1 MTFTIFAKQAKVK
14 TMLSIIIPTYN
25 ERENIE
31 PFIKEI
37 QKTMQKTKKTYE
49 IIIIDDNSPDGT
61 SKIVKELI
69 KKTKDT
75 TIRLYTRPKKQGL
88 GSAYKYGFKK
98 AKGTMLMEIDADFSH
113 DPKEI
118 PNFIKALN
126 QGNDAVIGSR
136 GITGGERND
145 PMRRK
150 IFPMIGTILYKTLMN
165 CNTKD
170 ITSGYRLYKKSAL
183 DKINLNTL
191 PDDFSFQVALL
202 FALTHKNCKIKEIPI
217 KFNKRRAGEPKYSTK
232 DLFGNIKILIKLYI
246 KKITHKNNNP

>member
-1 MTFTIFAKQAKVK
+1 
-14 TMLSIIIPTYN
+14 MLSIIIPTYN

-31 PFIKEI
+31 PLIKEI
-37 QKTMQKTKKTYE
+37 QRTMQKTTTKYE

-61 SKIVKELI
+61 QEII
-69 KKTKDT
+69 KKIIKQAKDSKL
-75 TIRLYTRPKKQGL
+75 RLYTRPEKQGL

-118 PNFIKALN
+118 PAFIKAIEED
-126 QGNDAVIGSR
+126 NDAIIGSR
-136 GITGGERND
+136 SVAGGKRND
-145 PMRRK
+145 PLTRK
-150 IFPMIGTILYKTLMN
+150 IFPIIGSMLYKTLLKSEI
-165 CNTKD
+165 KD

-183 DKINLNTL
+183 DKISLNSL

-202 FALTHKNCKIKEIPI
+202 FSLINKKCKIKEIPI

-232 DLFGNIKILIKLYI
+232 DLIGNIKILMKLYI
-246 KKITHKNNNP
+246 KKITHKNNNS